1 MLPFG
6 CQALGSHPCVALS
19 SWRWRLYQ
27 LSWGVDNSF
36 FWMSRKIRETSYRR
50 IGVPPD
56 GVFYPLS
63 ETMGEVR
70 AKTRAKIRASKGLP
84 RRGVMEDYWRCRH
97 LRCRAL
103 FPPQAPP
110 LAAAHL
116 GGFGGGKPD
125 GGLAP
130 HFKQSPSMKAFGA
143 MSIARRKGGTGSPP
157 LSKSVGPKIHRFDS
171 TSDVFF

>member
-70 AKTRAKIRASKGLP
+70 AKTRAEIRAGKVVSRQVRDRIKSGCYGRLLAKWADPLSGLIP
-84 RRGVMEDYWRCRH
+84 PTSPPPGSSPPWGVW
-97 LRCRAL
+97 
-103 FPPQAPP
+103 
-110 LAAAHL
+110 
-116 GGFGGGKPD
+116 GGE
-125 GGLAP
+125 
-130 HFKQSPSMKAFGA
+130 
-143 MSIARRKGGTGSPP
+143 ARRWTGPTSQTVSLNKSFPGHVHCEIGREIGTLP
-157 LSKSVGPKIHRFDS
+157 V
-171 TSDVFF
+171 